1 MTPRIAV
8 LDIERQSAIVDG
20 IWELKQN
27 GFISPNNLIEP
38 ARTICLAWKWLGE
51 DKVHFAAEWQT
62 GGHRRMVEK
71 AHAVLDEADYV
82 VGWNSKG
89 FDCKH
94 LRTEF
99 IKAGLLPT
107 SPHRDLDLMVVAK
120 RHFGFMSNR
129 LSYVAQ
135 ELGAGQKLETG
146 GSDLWR
152 TLRYGKGAAL
162 KAAQAKMEEYN
173 KQDVLLTE
181 EVYDIL
187 LPWVDGLNIP
197 LYTGN
202 ENIACAN
209 CGSENIHYR
218 GIQVAATRSYHRFQ
232 CQGCGKWGRETKSVA
247 AVSSAP
253 I

>member
-1 MTPRIAV
+1 MTARIAV

-20 IWELKQN
+20 IWDLKQN
-27 GFISPNNLIEP
+27 GYISPSNIVEP
-38 ARTICLAWKWLGE
+38 ARTICFAWKWLGE
-51 DKVHFAAEWQT
+51 KSVHFAAEWGK
-62 GGHRRMVEK
+62 GGHTNMVDE
-71 AHAVLDEADYV
+71 AWAVLNEADYV

-99 IKAGLLPT
+99 IKGGLTPP
-107 SPHRDLDLMVVAK
+107 SPHRDLDLMLIA
-120 RHFGFMSNR
+120 RRNFGFMSNR

-135 ELGAGQKLETG
+135 ELGCGEKMETG

-152 TLRYGKGAAL
+152 TLRNGKGVTL
-162 KAAQAKMEEYN
+162 KSAQKTMEAYN

-181 EVYDIL
+181 ELYDKM

-197 LYTGN
+197 LYDGTVDP
-202 ENIACAN
+202 ACSN
-209 CGSENIHYR
+209 CGSDNIQYR
-218 GIQVAATRSYHRFQ
+218 GFQVAATRSYHRFQ
-232 CQGCGKWGRETKSVA
+232 CQQCGKWGRENKSLTA
-247 AVSSAP
+247 TSSSA

>member
-1 MTPRIAV
+1 MTPKIVV

-20 IWELKQN
+20 VWDLKQSGWIN
-27 GFISPNNLIEP
+27 PGQIIEP
-38 ARTICLAWKWLGE
+38 ARTICFAWKWLGE
-51 DKVHFAAEWQT
+51 SGTSFAAEWK
-62 GGHRRMVEK
+62 GGHRKMVKK
-71 AHAVLDEADYV
+71 AHEVLDEADYV

-99 IKAGLLPT
+99 IKAGLTPP

-120 RHFGFMSNR
+120 RNFGFMSNR

-135 ELGAGQKLETG
+135 ELGAGEKLATG

-152 TLRYGKGAAL
+152 SLRNAKGEEL
-162 KAAQAKMEEYN
+162 KNARIKMEEYN

-181 EVYDIL
+181 EMYYIM
-187 LPWVDGLNIP
+187 LPWVDGLNVP
-197 LYTGN
+197 LYRQTVDV
-202 ENIACAN
+202 ACSN
-209 CGSENIHYR
+209 CGSDNIHYR
-218 GIQVAATRSYHRFQ
+218 GIQVAATRSYQRFQ
-232 CQGCGKWGRETKSVA
+232 CQVCGKWGREVKSITAVPSA
-247 AVSSAP
+247 A